1 MNVGGNL
8 SGNIN
13 GTAITLNTGSI
24 TGSTITGTTSIT
36 ANSNTIS
43 TSVFNAPTIDAHAS
57 SVQGTLNGDTIALD
71 ATQFAN
77 VVITG
82 KTVNVHTPAGVVTG
96 TWDTIGTDGSGILA
110 INGETTLGVSGI
122 GPNQLVVEGFAL
134 PAGTTV
140 TPSGALV
147 LPTGVLVGLLSP
159 AGASGQPKVVLVHSV
174 QRLGELLA
182 NGYTAIVIDLNN
194 KKKED
199 KEIVVASN

>member
-1 MNVGGNL
+1 
-8 SGNIN
+8 
-13 GTAITLNTGSI
+13 
-24 TGSTITGTTSIT
+24 
-36 ANSNTIS
+36 
-43 TSVFNAPTIDAHAS
+43 AHAS